1 MISIT
6 ELKNSISSSQSFP
19 NFEAL
24 ILDFLRTVEVSKY
37 PSILVSA
44 IAGVFHGNEIKIANI
59 HHWPVINVSQI
70 KDTLSIIN
78 IYFINDLVAAA

>member
-6 ELKNSISSSQSFP
+6 ELQNSISSSQSFP

-37 PSILVSA
+37 PSLLVVA
-44 IAGVFHGNEIKIANI
+44 IAGVFHGDEIKTANI
-59 HHWPVINVSQI
+59 QHWPVINVSQI
-70 KDTLSIIN
+70 KDTLN
-78 IYFINDLVAAA
+78 IPRIHFINDLVAAA